1 MLQEIQLQG
10 IWGAGRAGHNVVEMA
25 VAVPFEEPA
34 IRYLREILPEAIDAA
49 AEEVAVRH
57 PDVAAGVTVNG
68 RPGNDPDGNDAMWNS
83 RKNLNCIQERIG
95 TIEIHVNCSIALGL
109 YVCKNLGC
117 GNVIPACVIHDVKV
131 FNGLAIDRKSYVAA
145 VLPKSSGFSQPKTK
159 LMPPPS
165 HRTPT

>member
-1 MLQEIQLQG
+1 MVQEIERQRISG
-10 IWGAGRAGHNVVEMA
+10 GGREGHNVVEMA

-83 RKNLNCIQERIG
+83 RKNLNCIQERIE
-95 TIEIHVNCSIALGL
+95 TIEIHVNCSIALWL
-109 YVCKNLGC
+109 YVCKNLGF
-117 GNVIPACVIHDVKV
+117 GNAIPPFVIHDV
-131 FNGLAIDRKSYVAA
+131 NGYNGRAIDRKSYVAA
-145 VLPKSSGFSQPKTK
+145 VLEKS
-159 LMPPPS
+159 
-165 HRTPT
+165 